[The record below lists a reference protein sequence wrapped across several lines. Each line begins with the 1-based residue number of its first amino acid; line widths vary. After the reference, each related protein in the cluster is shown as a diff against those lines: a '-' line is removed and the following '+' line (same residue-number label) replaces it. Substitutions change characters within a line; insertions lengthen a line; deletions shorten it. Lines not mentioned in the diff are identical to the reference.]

1 MTVAVDR
8 HPEQLMKVAELLLV
22 MLMIRNVYNSTA
34 AQLQGSL
41 ELGWSGARARAAV
54 RNLSGFPHVL
64 VTVKV
69 FKLHV
74 HLELHSA
81 IATRDCT
88 STKLARS
95 NSRIISLALARL
107 LRHFGTRHIIYNC
120 AAWEPSGV

>member
-41 ELGWSGARARAAV
+41 ELAMSSRE
-54 RNLSGFPHVL
+54 LSDAPSVW
-64 VTVKV
+64 TSTCTCYCISIQTTCAPANSI
-69 FKLHV
+69 
-74 HLELHSA
+74 SA

-95 NSRIISLALARL
+95 NSRISSLALARL

-120 AAWEPSGV
+120 AAWEPSSV